1 MHKSTNWY
9 TIHFAYEWCRQG
21 RLDCCRQWIGILLC
35 SCLWALS
42 GQFLSQ
48 LCNLKLQL
56 LHLLNQINRLR
67 HFFLKI
73 STRGDSASSKNSNFQ
88 GYTQQY
94 AVVEQATNVLYR
106 YQRQDKQN
114 QSSWNQM

>member
-1 MHKSTNWY
+1 MYKSNDWY

-21 RLDCCRQWIGILLC
+21 RLDHFRQWIGILLY
-35 SCLWALS
+35 SCLQALS

-67 HFFLKI
+67 PFFLKI
-73 STRGDSASSKNSNFQ
+73 STRGDTDSSKNSNFQ

-94 AVVEQATNVLYR
+94 AVTDQATNVLHR
-106 YQRQDKQN
+106 YQR
-114 QSSWNQM
+114 